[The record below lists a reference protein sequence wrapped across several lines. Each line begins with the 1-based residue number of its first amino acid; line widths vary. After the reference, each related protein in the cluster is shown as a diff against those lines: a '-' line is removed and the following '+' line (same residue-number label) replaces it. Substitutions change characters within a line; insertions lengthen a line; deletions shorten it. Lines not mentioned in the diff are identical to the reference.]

1 MTPRTARML
10 GPLLASACLGALTAC
25 AGHDDALPG
34 DVTNALASAFT
45 RGDVDA
51 CADLYRDDAAI
62 MSENAPPVRGKAA
75 IEGFFRD
82 QVARDILF
90 STDSDVS
97 LVQGDLAMD
106 QGTYRIRDTR
116 RGVDVEFGEYLNVWR
131 LTDGRWRVYRS
142 MYNTTSAPRAG
153 VTVSPDD
160 EPPPR

>member
-1 MTPRTARML
+1 MTLRTARML

-25 AGHDDALPG
+25 TAHDAGLPNE
-34 DVTNALASAFT
+34 VTNALASAFT

-62 MSENAPPVRGKAA
+62 MSENAAPVRGKEA

-97 LVQGDLAMD
+97 LVRGDLAMD

-116 RGVDVEFGEYLNVWR
+116 RGMDVEFGEYLNVWR

-142 MYNTTSAPRAG
+142 MYNVTSSQRAG
-153 VTVSPDD
+153 VTVSPDED
-160 EPPPR
+160 TPPR